1 MNSNTRKAVALA
13 IVPAVVT
20 TILIQACGGSADA
33 VAQTSGND
41 PIEGVWESAVT
52 IRDCATGNAI
62 RTFKGLGVLHR
73 GGTAVGTNNQPTAVN
88 GPALGTWSRSG
99 SAPTYTLAFRFY
111 RYNPDGT
118 FAGAQRL
125 VRTVTLAASG
135 NSFSGTIAAQVL
147 DPADVVLQDVC
158 GTETAVRVG

>member
-1 MNSNTRKAVALA
+1 MNRSTRNAIALA
-13 IVPAVVT
+13 VVPAFLT
-20 TILIQACGGSADA
+20 TLLIQACGGSSDA
-33 VAQTSGND
+33 IAQAASAD

-73 GGTAVGTNNQPTAVN
+73 GGTATATNNQPTAVN
-88 GPALGTWSRSG
+88 GPALGTWTRTGTSPS
-99 SAPTYTLAFRFY
+99 YTLAFRFY

-118 FAGAQRL
+118 YAGAQRL

-135 NSFSGTIAAQVL
+135 SAFTGTIAAQVL
-147 DPADVVLQDVC
+147 DPTDAVLQEVC
-158 GTETAVRVG
+158 GTETATRVS